1 MRLSQYFIPTLREA
15 PQEAETISHKLMLRA
30 GMIRQLASGLY
41 AWLPLGLL
49 VLDNIMAIIR
59 EEMDRVGAIELLLPT
74 IQPAELWQESGRWD
88 YYGPEL
94 LRLKDRHDRDFCYGP
109 THEEVITDL
118 ARREIRSYRQL
129 PKNFF
134 QIQSKFRDEIRPRF
148 GVMRA
153 REFLMKD
160 GYSFHATDASLQE
173 TYRQMNEAYQRI
185 LSRIG
190 LLFRV
195 VDADTGQIG
204 GAKSHEFHVLA
215 DSGEDTI
222 AFSLNS
228 DYAANIERAETLP
241 LPPPP
246 PPHEPLQKIATPH
259 CKTVAEVAS
268 FLHIEEK
275 TVLKTL
281 IVKGRDDHFVA
292 VLLRGNHELNP
303 VKAEKHPGIAAP
315 LTFASEEE
323 IRALMGASP
332 GSIGPIGIEIPCI
345 ADYAAANMSDFCCG
359 ANEDGFHYMG
369 VNFGRDLPLPETADL
384 RWVIAG
390 DPAPDGSGPLEMC
403 RGIEVA
409 HIFQLGTRYSKA
421 MGATFQDQ
429 DGKEHPMIM
438 GCYGMG
444 VSRLVAAT
452 IEQHHDDKGIIWPKA
467 IAPFLVGIIAIG
479 IKRSPRVH
487 ETATLLYQTLRDE
500 GITVLFDDRDERAGV
515 MFADMDLIGLPIR
528 LVISEKGVAQGEIE
542 VSQRGGAVYVMPLNQ
557 ALRRIREELLW
568 QQT

>member
-15 PQEAETISHKLMLRA
+15 PQEAETMSHKLMLRA

-49 VLDNIMAIIR
+49 VLENIIAIIR
-59 EEMDRVGAIELLLPT
+59 EEMEKVGAIEVLLPT

-94 LRLKDRHDRDFCYGP
+94 LRLQDRHQRDFCFGP

-134 QIQSKFRDEIRPRF
+134 QIQIKFRDEIRPRF

-160 GYSFHATDASLQE
+160 GYSFHATEASLQE
-173 TYRQMNEAYQRI
+173 TYQQMNEAYQRI
-185 LSRIG
+185 LSRMG

-215 DSGEDTI
+215 DAGEDTI

-246 PPHEPLQKIATPH
+246 SPQEPLQKIATPH
-259 CKTVAEVAS
+259 CRTVAEVAAR
-268 FLHIEEK
+268 LRLDTK
-275 TVLKTL
+275 KVLKTL
-281 IVKGRDDHFVA
+281 ILKGRDTPFVA
-292 VLLRGNHELNP
+292 VLLRGDHELNP
-303 VKAEKHPGIAAP
+303 IKAEKHPKIAAP
-315 LTFASEEE
+315 LAFANEDE
-323 IRALMGASP
+323 IRHLTGASP
-332 GSIGPIGIEIPCI
+332 GSIGPIGLSIPII
-345 ADYAAANMSDFCCG
+345 ADYAAVALSDFCCG
-359 ANEDGFHYMG
+359 ANEDGFHYIG
-369 VNFGRDLPLPETADL
+369 ANFGRDLPFPESADL
-384 RWVIAG
+384 RWVVAG
-390 DPAPDGSGPLEMC
+390 DPAPDGSGPLELC
-403 RGIEVA
+403 RGIEVG

-429 DGKEHPMIM
+429 EGKEQPIIM

-467 IAPFLVGIIAIG
+467 IAPFQVGLIAIG
-479 IKRSPRVH
+479 LKRSSTVK
-487 ETATLLYQTLRDE
+487 EVAEELYRNLQKE
-500 GITVLFDDRDERAGV
+500 GIKVLFDDRDERAGV

-528 LVISEKGVAQGEIE
+528 IVISEKGLAQGEIE
-542 VSQRGGAVYVMPLNQ
+542 ISQRGGAMSVVPCNH
-557 ALRRIREELLW
+557 AIRFIKEELSW
-568 QQT
+568 QV